1 MKENDELLDI
11 FFTVLLSEIKAFEL
25 PEILEVLS
33 FVIIILGHP
42 INLIPVPSVDEIEE
56 PFFNSISIVPLKFSI
71 LIPASSEPGEP
82 EALIWP
88 LSRMIFILPV

>member
-1 MKENDELLDI
+1 MRENDESLDI
-11 FFTVLLSEIKAFEL
+11 SFTVLLSEIKAFEP

-33 FVIIILGHP
+33 FVIFILGHP

-71 LIPASSEPGEP
+71 LIPHSSDPDD
-82 EALIWP
+82 EAE
-88 LSRMIFILPV
+88 M